1 MDSTIE
7 DQSPPAPDD
16 ATAVAIRS
24 AYRDG
29 KAKAQADADHVLAL
43 RLAEARLDSAID
55 AIDVAIAALVKCP
68 ASYTTDDGK
77 GNDAYGEG
85 RSIHA
90 ALRRERDAL
99 ARRRTDVTA
108 ALYPR
113 RSS

>member
-1 MDSTIE
+1 MDSTIDPTE
-7 DQSPPAPDD
+7 N
-16 ATAVAIRS
+16 AIRNAFS
-24 AYRDG
+24 EGVAHE
-29 KAKAQADADHVLAL
+29 QARAEDDLAL

>member
-43 RLAEARLDSAID
+43 RVAEARLDSAID
-55 AIDVAIAALVKCP
+55 AIEAAIAALVKCP
-68 ASYTTDDGK
+68 HGYATDDGK
-77 GNDAYGEG
+77 GNDSFGEG
-85 RSIHA
+85 RSIYDS
-90 ALRRERDAL
+90 LRRERDAL
-99 ARRRTDVTA
+99 DRRRVA
-108 ALYPR
+108 VVGELGRA
-113 RSS
+113 S